1 MRALARVH
9 NLKHRAACISSCFRV
24 SNRPGGFP
32 SQPDPW
38 MRTVARQVF
47 SRASLPQLR
56 FRRLR
61 FHDR

>member
-9 NLKHRAACISSCFRV
+9 NLKHRAACKSSCFRV
-24 SNRPGGFP
+24 SNRPGDFT
-32 SQPDPW
+32 SRSDPW

-47 SRASLPQLR
+47 SRASLLQLR
-56 FRRLR
+56 FRRPR